1 MKRSDVKSHVKCID
15 HSKPVR
21 VVSIPPDGD
30 GLNGDIVYSWCYPR
44 QERPGQYFSSDRS
57 TTPPLLGVESGR
69 REHATGVESYREQRA
84 YQVAP
89 GVPARGL
96 ESTAAPANVHWI
108 KDADV
113 LPSRQTPGGGSQTA
127 IPYNQHAGITPSA

>member
-1 MKRSDVKSHVKCID
+1 MDLTLCDID
-15 HSKPVR
+15 LMDLHLR
-21 VVSIPPDGD
+21 Y
-30 GLNGDIVYSWCYPR
+30 L
-44 QERPGQYFSSDRS
+44 ER
-57 TTPPLLGVESGR
+57 
-69 REHATGVESYREQRA
+69 AGVESYREQRA